1 MRRLSIRLRVTLVFA
16 LVMAIVLGATGVFV
30 YLRFG
35 AELDGTINS
44 GLRSRAGDV
53 AALIKEADS
62 GLSERGRGG
71 LVGRSESFAE
81 VLDPAGKVLDST
93 SSVGGHVLL
102 GPAELRRAELGPV
115 FLNRGPLPG
124 LLDES
129 RLLAVPVRAR
139 GQRLVAVVGTSTAGR
154 AESQA
159 DLAQLLLVGGPVALL
174 LASLAAYGVAA
185 AALRPVEA
193 MRARAAE
200 VSTAAPDQRLPV
212 PPTHDEIARLG
223 VTLNAMLGRLGEA
236 LAHERRFVADA
247 SHELRTPLAIL
258 KAELDLALSQERS
271 QAELRTALASASEE
285 TDRLTLLAEDLLTIA
300 QTDQGELP
308 VRLAPTDIGEV
319 LNGVVRR
326 FSRRAEEGGRDI
338 KVSVEPGLGV
348 AGDRMRLDQALG
360 NLLDNALRYG
370 SRPVSLTAVSHD
382 GAVELHVL
390 DRGPGFAEDFL
401 GRAFERFSRADA
413 SKRDGG
419 SGLGLSIVASIAR
432 AHRGEAHVANRE
444 GGGAD
449 VWLTLP
455 AASRQ

>member
-1 MRRLSIRLRVTLVFA
+1 VI
-16 LVMAIVLGATGVFV
+16 
-30 YLRFG
+30 
-35 AELDGTINS
+35 
-44 GLRSRAGDV
+44 
-53 AALIKEADS
+53 
-62 GLSERGRGG
+62 
-71 LVGRSESFAE
+71 
-81 VLDPAGKVLDST
+81 
-93 SSVGGHVLL
+93 
-102 GPAELRRAELGPV
+102 
-115 FLNRGPLPG
+115 
-124 LLDES
+124 
-129 RLLAVPVRAR
+129 
-139 GQRLVAVVGTSTAGR
+139 AVVGTSTEAR
-154 AESQA
+154 SESQA

-258 KAELDLALSQERS
+258 KAEIDLALSQERS
-271 QAELRTALASASEE
+271 QADLRAALASASEE
-285 TDRLTLLAEDLLTIA
+285 TDRLTQLAEDLLTIA
-300 QTDQGELP
+300 QTDHGELP
-308 VRLAPTDIGEV
+308 VRLAPTDVGEV
-319 LNGVVRR
+319 LSGVVRR
-326 FSRRAEEGGRDI
+326 FTRRAEEGDRTLE
-338 KVSVEPGLGV
+338 VSVEPGLEV

-370 SRPVSLTAVSHD
+370 SGVVSLTAVSD
-382 GAVELHVL
+382 NGSVELHVL

-432 AHRGEAHVANRE
+432 AHHGEAHLANRE
-444 GGGAD
+444 DGGAD

-455 AASRQ
+455 IDAQ

>member
-1 MRRLSIRLRVTLVFA
+1 FTLVM
-16 LVMAIVLGATGVFV
+16 VVVLGATGVFV

-35 AELDGTINS
+35 AELDSTINA
-44 GLRSRAGDV
+44 GLRSRASDV
-53 AALIKEADS
+53 AALVKEVDS
-62 GLSERGRGG
+62 GLRERRRGG

-81 VLDPAGKVLDST
+81 VLDPSGKVLDST
-93 SSVGGHVLL
+93 LSVGRHVLL
-102 GPAELRRAELGPV
+102 SPAELRRAELGPF

-124 LLDES
+124 LRDES

-139 GQRLVAVVGTSTAGR
+139 DQRLVVVVGTSTEAR
-154 AESQA
+154 SESQA
-159 DLAQLLLVGGPVALL
+159 DLLQLLLVGGPVALL
-174 LASLAAYGVAA
+174 LASLAAYGVAT

-193 MRARAAE
+193 MRARAAQ
-200 VSTAAPDQRLPV
+200 VSTAEPDQRLPV
-212 PPTHDEIARLG
+212 PPTNDEIARLG

-236 LAHERRFVADA
+236 LARERRFVGDA

-258 KAELDLALSQERS
+258 KAELDLALSQGRS
-271 QAELRTALASASEE
+271 PAELRTALASAAEE
-285 TDRLTLLAEDLLTIA
+285 TDRLIQLAEDLLTIA

-319 LNGVVRR
+319 LNGVTRR
-326 FSRRAEEGGRDI
+326 FSRRAEDGGRALE
-338 KVSVEPGLGV
+338 VSVEPGLE
-348 AGDRMRLDQALG
+348 AAADRLRLDQALG

-370 SRPVSLTAVSHD
+370 SGPVGLTAVGRD
-382 GAVELHVL
+382 GSVELHVL

-413 SKRDGG
+413 SQRDGG
-419 SGLGLSIVASIAR
+419 SGLGLSIVDSIAR

-455 AASRQ
+455 STTLT

>member
-1 MRRLSIRLRVTLVFA
+1 VTLVFA
-16 LVMAIVLGATGVFV
+16 LVMAVVLGATGVFV
-30 YLRFG
+30 YLRFS
-35 AELDGTINS
+35 AELDSTINA

-53 AALIKEADS
+53 GALVKEADS
-62 GLSERGRGG
+62 GLSERRSG

-81 VLDPAGKVLDST
+81 VLGPGGTVLDST

-102 GPAELRRAELGPV
+102 SPTELRRAELGPV
-115 FLNRGPLPG
+115 FLDRGPLPG
-124 LLDES
+124 LQDES
-129 RLLAVPVRAR
+129 RLLAVPVQAR
-139 GQRLVAVVGTSTAGR
+139 GRRLVAVVGTSTAGR
-154 AESQA
+154 TESQA
-159 DLAQLLLVGGPVALL
+159 DLAQLLLIGGPVALL
-174 LASLAAYGVAA
+174 LASLAAYGVAT

-212 PPTHDEIARLG
+212 PPTDDEIARLG

-271 QAELRTALASASEE
+271 QAELRAALASGVEE
-285 TDRLTLLAEDLLTIA
+285 TDRLTQLAEDLLTIA

-308 VRLAPTDIGEV
+308 VRLAPTDVGEV
-319 LNGVVRR
+319 LTGVVRR
-326 FSRRAEEGGRDI
+326 FSRRAEESGRALE
-338 KVSVEPGLGV
+338 VSVEPGLEV
-348 AGDRMRLDQALG
+348 AADRMRLDQALG
-360 NLLDNALRYG
+360 NMLDNALRYG
-370 SRPVSLTAVSHD
+370 SGPVVLTAVSRD
-382 GAVELHVL
+382 GSVELHVM
-390 DRGPGFAEDFL
+390 DCGPGFAEDFL

-432 AHRGEAHVANRE
+432 AHRGEAQVANRE

-449 VWLTLP
+449 VWLVLP
-455 AASRQ
+455 ADRAITLALGAGQAL

>member
-1 MRRLSIRLRVTLVFA
+1 LRVTLVFA

-35 AELDGTINS
+35 AELDSTINA

-53 AALIKEADS
+53 AALVKEADS
-62 GLSERGRGG
+62 GLSERSRGG
-71 LVGRSESFAE
+71 LVGRSESFAQ
-81 VLDPAGKVLDST
+81 VLGPAGKVLDST

-124 LLDES
+124 LQDES

-139 GQRLVAVVGTSTAGR
+139 GRRLVAVVGTSTEAR
-154 AESQA
+154 TESQA
-159 DLAQLLLVGGPVALL
+159 DLLQLLLVGGPVALL

-258 KAELDLALSQERS
+258 KAELDLALGQERS
-271 QAELRTALASASEE
+271 PAELRAALSSASEE
-285 TDRLTLLAEDLLTIA
+285 TDRLTQLAEDLLTIA
-300 QTDQGELP
+300 QTDQGKLP
-308 VRLAPTDIGEV
+308 VKLAPADIGEV
-319 LNGVVRR
+319 LDGVVRR

-338 KVSVEPGLGV
+338 DISVESGLEV
-348 AGDRMRLDQALG
+348 AADRMRLDQALG

-370 SRPVSLTAVSHD
+370 SGPVSLTAVSHD
-382 GAVELHVL
+382 GVVELHVL
-390 DRGPGFAEDFL
+390 DRGPGFADGFL
-401 GRAFERFSRADA
+401 DRAFERFSRADA

-432 AHRGEAHVANRE
+432 AHRGEAHLANRAK
-444 GGGAD
+444 GGAD

-455 AASRQ
+455 TACQ

>member
-1 MRRLSIRLRVTLVFA
+1 MFCSARP
-16 LVMAIVLGATGVFV
+16 
-30 YLRFG
+30 
-35 AELDGTINS
+35 
-44 GLRSRAGDV
+44 
-53 AALIKEADS
+53 
-62 GLSERGRGG
+62 
-71 LVGRSESFAE
+71 SFA
-81 VLDPAGKVLDST
+81 
-93 SSVGGHVLL
+93 
-102 GPAELRRAELGPV
+102 GPSLAPI

-124 LLDES
+124 LQDES

-139 GQRLVAVVGTSTAGR
+139 GRRLVAVVGTSTEAR

-200 VSTAAPDQRLPV
+200 VSTAEPDQRLPV

-258 KAELDLALSQERS
+258 KTELDLALSQERS
-271 QAELRTALASASEE
+271 PAELRAALASASEE
-285 TDRLTLLAEDLLTIA
+285 TDRLTQLAEDLLTIA

-308 VRLAPTDIGEV
+308 VRLAPTNVGEV
-319 LNGVVRR
+319 LSGVARR

-338 KVSVEPGLGV
+338 EVSVEPGLEV

-370 SRPVSLTAVSHD
+370 SGPVEPRGVNRD
-382 GAVELHVL
+382 GSVELHVL
-390 DRGPGFAEDFL
+390 RPRSGLRRGLPWPRLRALQSRRCEQARRRQRPRALDRGFDRPRPSGARRRSPIE
-401 GRAFERFSRADA
+401 RA
-413 SKRDGG
+413 
-419 SGLGLSIVASIAR
+419 VAR
-432 AHRGEAHVANRE
+432 RVA
-444 GGGAD
+444 
-449 VWLTLP
+449 TLP
-455 AASRQ
+455 AAATAGSSELSSPQRGVITLRFIPRCAQVRRCQQPRDAHPRRDATLSAMRPIDARRRNQR

>member
-1 MRRLSIRLRVTLVFA
+1 LRATIVFA
-16 LVMAIVLGATGVFV
+16 LVMTIVLGATGVFV

-35 AELDGTINS
+35 AELDSTINA
-44 GLRSRAGDV
+44 GLRTRAGDV
-53 AALIKEADS
+53 AALVKEADS
-62 GLSERGRGG
+62 GLSEKGRGR

-81 VLDPAGKVLDST
+81 VLGPSRNVLDST
-93 SSVGGHVLL
+93 SSVGGNVLL
-102 GPAELRRAELGPV
+102 SGTEFRRAELGPV
-115 FLNRGPLPG
+115 VLNRGPLPG
-124 LLDES
+124 LQDES

-139 GQRLVAVVGTSTAGR
+139 GQRLVAVVGTSTEARG
-154 AESQA
+154 ESQA
-159 DLAQLLLVGGPVALL
+159 DLAQLLLIGGAVALL

-200 VSTAAPDQRLPV
+200 VSAAEPDRRLPV

-223 VTLNAMLGRLGEA
+223 LTLNAMLGRLGEA
-236 LAHERRFVADA
+236 LAHERRFVAEA

-271 QAELRTALASASEE
+271 RSELQTALASASEE
-285 TDRLTLLAEDLLTIA
+285 TDRLTQLAEDLLTIA
-300 QTDQGELP
+300 QIDQGELP
-308 VRLAPTDIGEV
+308 MRLAPTDIGEV
-319 LNGVVRR
+319 VHGVARR
-326 FSRRAEEGGRDI
+326 FSRRAEEVGRGI
-338 KVSVEPGLGV
+338 EVSSDPGLEV
-348 AGDRMRLDQALG
+348 AGDRMQLDQALG

-370 SRPVSLTAVSHD
+370 SGSVSLTAVGHD
-382 GAVELHVL
+382 GSVELHVL
-390 DRGPGFAEDFL
+390 DRGPGFGEDFL

-432 AHRGEAHVANRE
+432 AHRGEAHLANRE

-449 VWLTLP
+449 AWLTLP
-455 AASRQ
+455 AGTQ

>member
-1 MRRLSIRLRVTLVFA
+1 LRVTLVFA
-16 LVMAIVLGATGVFV
+16 LVMAIVLGATGIFV

-35 AELDGTINS
+35 AELDSTINA

-53 AALIKEADS
+53 AALVKEADS
-62 GLSERGRGG
+62 GLSERRGR

-81 VLDPAGKVLDST
+81 VLDPAGRVLDST
-93 SSVGGHVLL
+93 SSIGGHVLL
-102 GPAELRRAELGPV
+102 SPAELRRAKLGSI

-124 LLDES
+124 LQDES

-139 GQRLVAVVGTSTAGR
+139 GRRLVAVVGTSTEAR
-154 AESQA
+154 AESQD
-159 DLAQLLLVGGPVALL
+159 DLAQLLLVGGAVALL

-200 VSTAAPDQRLPV
+200 VSTAEPDQRLPV
-212 PPTHDEIARLG
+212 PPTHDEVARLG
-223 VTLNAMLGRLGEA
+223 VTLNAMLDRLGEA

-271 QAELRTALASASEE
+271 QAALRAALASASEE
-285 TDRLTLLAEDLLTIA
+285 TDRLTQLAEDLLTIA
-300 QTDQGELP
+300 QIDQGELP
-308 VRLAPTDIGEV
+308 VRLAPTNVDDV
-319 LNGVVRR
+319 LSGVVRR
-326 FSRRAEEGGRDI
+326 FSRRAEEGGREI
-338 KVSVEPGLGV
+338 EVSVEPELEV
-348 AGDRMRLDQALG
+348 VGDRMRLDQALG

-370 SRPVSLTAVSHD
+370 SGPVGLTAVNRD
-382 GAVELHVL
+382 GSVELHVL

-432 AHRGEAHVANRE
+432 AHRGEVQVANRE

-455 AASRQ
+455 AARR